1 MTDVLRPILFIVLL
15 LGGAQGAE
23 GRPLPTLQRADTTEI
38 VVRTPQEST
47 LAPYRADSDYVYE
60 SRSGTSWWDQFWS
73 WVFDQLD
80 RTANVPWATE
90 LLYGLAILVMTG
102 MFLFAARW
110 LFRMRPTAPMERRS
124 SLAAD
129 APVTREEL
137 ETLDFRAEAEAA
149 EADGAYRRAV
159 RFRYLDLLQHLVQAN
174 LVDWT
179 PDKANRELV
188 RETRD
193 TPVHDPFDRS
203 TKLFEVVWYGD
214 VSINRMSY
222 EQVRDTLTRARTAA
236 LSTEDPNPPA

>member
-1 MTDVLRPILFIVLL
+1 MTDGLRPILLMMLL
-15 LGGAQGAE
+15 LGGAKGAE
-23 GRPLPTLQRADTTEI
+23 GRAAPALPQADTMEV

-47 LAPYRADSDYVYE
+47 LAPYLGDSDYTYE

-73 WVFDQLD
+73 WVFDQFGQ
-80 RTANVPWATE
+80 TTSVPWAE
-90 LLYGLAILVMTG
+90 EVLYGLAILVVTG

-110 LFRMRPTAPMERRS
+110 LFRMRPTAPVEGRS

-179 PDKANRELV
+179 PQKANRELV
-188 RETRD
+188 QETRG
-193 TPVHDPFDRS
+193 TPVHEPFARA
-203 TKLFEVVWYGD
+203 TELFEVVWYGN
-214 VSINRMSY
+214 VPLNRSSY

-236 LSTEDPNPPA
+236 SSTQDPQPTA